1 MPLILNGK
9 GVSGVCVSGRAHLL
23 KRDEVEIFERR
34 IEPSQLEAEVARFE
48 AALAV
53 AQESLASIR
62 AQLGQ
67 ELKEDIGQDV
77 MAIVDTHVHMLQD
90 PEIREVPAARIRESG
105 RNAEWA
111 VEQQR
116 IRIRHQFDSFD
127 DAYLAARGED
137 IDFVFRLV
145 LRSFATGDS
154 SLPKVGRGHL
164 ILVAGEFSPEDC
176 MLFRRQGVVGIISEA
191 GGAMTHSSIV
201 ARALGIVAIVRVVG
215 ARQLLREGEP
225 LIIDCER
232 DTVIVN
238 PGFRQWRHYRR
249 CREANLARLREFRH
263 LAAEET
269 QTSCGHK
276 ISLLVNIDTANDL
289 LALEGA
295 RHDGVGLY
303 RTEYLFSDQ
312 QIPDEEAHFLAYR
325 RTQTLLGEAPMTIRT
340 ADLGAEKHFGMD
352 VVPVGAVNPALGVRG
367 IRLSFKRPD
376 LFMPQLR
383 AILRVSAFGRVKML
397 LPMVTSVAELR
408 EIRRILAGVQSEL
421 RAEGLK
427 FDENLEVGAMI
438 EVPAAA
444 VAVDQL
450 AGEVDFLS
458 IGSNDLVQYTL
469 AIDRS
474 ENELEELYDSHH
486 PAVLALIK
494 RVVDAGARRDRDVTL
509 CGEMAQYPAT
519 LPLLLGM
526 GLTSLSVPPNAI
538 FSVRAALAQICLADA
553 RREYA
558 ALESGNLLADVAL

>member
-9 GVSGVCVSGRAHLL
+9 GVSGICVSGRAHLL

-53 AQESLASIR
+53 AQESLARIR
-62 AQLGQ
+62 AQLEQ
-67 ELKEDIGQDV
+67 ELKEDIGKDV

-127 DAYLAARGED
+127 DAYLAARRED

-145 LRSFATGDS
+145 LGSFATGDS

-164 ILVAGEFSPEDC
+164 ILVADEFSPEDC

-201 ARALGIVAIVRVVG
+201 ARALGVAAIVRVVG

-232 DTVIVN
+232 DAVIVN

-276 ISLLVNIDTANDL
+276 ISLLINIDTANDL
-289 LALEGA
+289 LAMEGA

-312 QIPDEEAHFLAYR
+312 QIPDEETHFLAYR
-325 RTQTLLGEAPMTIRT
+325 RTQKLLGEAPMTIRT

-444 VAVDQL
+444 VAVGQL